1 VGRGDGLSRRVA
13 GGGTMIYDDSSSPSK
28 FSLKSPMDWRYELD
42 YQTKDGIRGS
52 SLGSTISEP
61 GR

>member
-1 VGRGDGLSRRVA
+1 
-13 GGGTMIYDDSSSPSK
+13 MIYGDSSSPAN
-28 FSLKSPMDWRYELD
+28 FSLKSPMDCRYELD

>member
-1 VGRGDGLSRRVA
+1 MIACDSIFP
-13 GGGTMIYDDSSSPSK
+13 TM
-28 FSLKSPMDWRYELD
+28 FSLKSPMDNRYELD

-52 SLGSTISEP
+52 STGSTISEP